1 MTNKK
6 VSRSK
11 REIYSWEQG
20 KRRWIGL
27 KSKKIN
33 VYNKEKNMLN

>member
-1 MTNKK
+1 MDVT
-6 VSRSK
+6 
-11 REIYSWEQG
+11 YSWEQG